1 MRVFVLTAFFA
12 LQLSVFTCGF
22 DIHVHTVLGD
32 DVGQMAQSQH
42 VDVENNKVNDA
53 DHACHVHTSHTLL
66 GFSVATANEVPM
78 LAFSAEYAWAEPNL
92 KTLFSSIEYP
102 PKTTV

>member
-1 MRVFVLTAFFA
+1 MRAFVLTAFFA

-22 DIHVHTVLGD
+22 NIHVHDMLSD
-32 DVGQMAQSQH
+32 DVSQVAQLQGVDTEQH
-42 VDVENNKVNDA
+42 QNNDV

-66 GFSVATANEVPM
+66 DFASATTDEAPWFTFVVEH
-78 LAFSAEYAWAEPNL
+78 FWAEPSL
-92 KTLFSSIEYP
+92 KQLPFSIDYP

>member
-22 DIHVHTVLGD
+22 NIHVHTADAAPTQVAQQA
-32 DVGQMAQSQH
+32 DVATYNTNLDTNH
-42 VDVENNKVNDA
+42 
-53 DHACHVHTSHTLL
+53 DHACHVHTSHT
-66 GFSVATANEVPM
+66 FIEFDVTYTNEVP
-78 LAFSAEYAWAEPNL
+78 LLSLVQHHDLLEPSLKKIPFS
-92 KTLFSSIEYP
+92 IDYP